1 MTDLESWK
9 AVVSSQVN
17 TLVRENNMLRLEMS
31 NFLV

>member
-17 TLVRENNMLRLEMS
+17 ALVRENNMLRLEMS